1 MSEYLAHFGVIGMK
15 WGVRRYQNPD
25 GTLTEAGKRRYSDDG
40 GETYGQSKAEA
51 KYDRGRYLK
60 ESGRTRTG
68 EVIRGAIVSTA
79 IKSVYKQLSNIAVG
93 TITKAVENKTLNE
106 GTGGKIGMA
115 VAAALKIGRLAA
127 NGINWG
133 YRVRNISDMS
143 YVNRS
148 DRQYRNERVKNKILD
163 IGDKVRNVEHGFN
176 DSNYLAHYGII
187 GMKWGVRRTP
197 EQLGHRSA
205 SSEERRNRIIRS
217 SGSRNT
223 ETLRRARG
231 EDISKLT
238 NQQLQD
244 YNMRLGLERNY
255 AQFTEGR
262 IKSGKDWVWKV
273 LISGIVVGTATQVV
287 KGIVKKWM
295 EKKFGIKDKD

>member
-1 MSEYLAHFGVIGMK
+1 MSEYLAHYGIIGMK

-40 GETYGQSKAEA
+40 EETYGQSKAEA

-68 EVIRGAIVSTA
+68 EVVKGVIVSKV
-79 IKSVYKQLSNIAVG
+79 IDSVYKKLSNIAIDS
-93 TITKAVENKTLNE
+93 ITKAVENKTLNE
-106 GTGGKIGMA
+106 GTGGKIGTA
-115 VAAALKIGRLAA
+115 VALALKVGRLAA
-127 NGINWG
+127 KGINWG
-133 YRVRNISDMS
+133 YRARNISDMS

-148 DRQYRNERVKNKILD
+148 DRQYRNERVKNKVLNAV
-163 IGDKVRNVEHGFN
+163 DKIRDVEHGFN
-176 DSNYLAHYGII
+176 DSNYLAHYGIL

-205 SSEERRNRIIRS
+205 SSEERRNRFIRS
-217 SGSRNT
+217 FGSRNT
-223 ETLRRARG
+223 DTLRKARG
-231 EDISKLT
+231 EDINKLT

-244 YNMRLGLERNY
+244 YNTRLSLERNY
-255 AQFTEGR
+255 AQLTEGR
-262 IKSGKDWVWKV
+262 IKSGKDWVWKALV
-273 LISGIVVGTATQVV
+273 SGIIVSTATQVA